1 MSGTAA
7 RAAVRIG
14 RENVDDG
21 VVMNDV
27 GEMSSAV
34 SWSVDVVQSVWCYG
48 VGRAF
53 PECDG
58 DDVFGESG
66 GPCSPA
72 WQVLVVV
79 VVERWPAGVAVVGV
93 GRWRGR
99 LVVAVL
105 AAWEWRWLMAGA
117 GAVCWKNGVWL
128 PHALAV
134 VPRRWGCWAGW

>member
-1 MSGTAA
+1 M
-7 RAAVRIG
+7 
-14 RENVDDG
+14 DDG

-72 WQVLVVV
+72 WQVLVV
-79 VVERWPAGVAVVGV
+79 AVVCLCLGWRPSGGV
-93 GRWRGR
+93 SNW
-99 LVVAVL
+99 
-105 AAWEWRWLMAGA
+105 
-117 GAVCWKNGVWL
+117 WKNGVWL

-134 VPRRWGCWAGW
+134 VPRRLGCLAGW